1 MRRNWFVS
9 MLGVAACGV
18 LLAGG
23 GAAAAAKGPAA
34 TGSKAN
40 ILIYSIN
47 SDGPHFRAVVTGAVG
62 DYGPAVTIYPDGQI
76 DPMHNSEIE
85 LKLAHGSFR
94 LAIGAL
100 DKKFVKAASH
110 EPTYPRTCSSF
121 FHVTAAM
128 PVIKGSG
135 TGAYR
140 GITGSFQVTATLNE
154 VNPKPC
160 AASTR
165 FLWQVIT
172 LAGAGT
178 VSV

>member
-94 LAIGAL
+94 LTPTR
-100 DKKFVKAASH
+100 AAS
-110 EPTYPRTCSSF
+110 S
-121 FHVTAAM
+121 
-128 PVIKGSG
+128 
-135 TGAYR
+135 
-140 GITGSFQVTATLNE
+140 
-154 VNPKPC
+154 
-160 AASTR
+160 
-165 FLWQVIT
+165 
-172 LAGAGT
+172 
-178 VSV
+178 VS